1 MNKILIQNPRIINE
15 GRSFIGSVLVEGDKI
30 AAVFEGEVPG
40 NVRAEANQV
49 IDATGKWLKISWREF
64 SDKVMLTAKAM
75 AEFGIKVQE
84 NIGVYSQNMPQCL
97 YTDFGAYGNRVVSIP
112 MYATNSPGQIEYI
125 INDAKIRTL
134 FVGEQLQYNNAF
146 KVQKDS
152 KYLERLVVF
161 DPAVKMNPE
170 DKTSIYFDD
179 FLRLGDNAHAE
190 STVKI
195 RMTEAVP
202 EDLATIIYTS
212 GTTGESKG
220 VMLPHSC
227 YLEAMRIHD
236 VRLPLVTDKDLS
248 MSFLPMTHI
257 FEKAWCYYC
266 LHKGV
271 TIAINQDPKMIQ
283 KTLPE
288 VHPTLMCNVP
298 RFWEKVYAG
307 VHEKINSAS
316 PAMKKIFLDA
326 IETGRRYNLEYKNK
340 GIPAPCSLKLKFQFY
355 NKTVFTLLKKVL
367 GIERG
372 RFFPV
377 AGAPLSDT
385 VNEFLQSVNIPI
397 AYGYG
402 LSETTAT
409 VCFYPEIGFQ
419 FGSIGEVMPG
429 VQVKIDP
436 GNNEI
441 LVKGKTV
448 MSGYYN
454 KPEETRKAF
463 TEDGFFRTGDAGRL
477 EGNTLFFTERIKDLY
492 KTSNGKYIAPQ
503 AIEMVM
509 SGDNYIE
516 QIAVIGDQRKFV
528 SALIVPAYPLLEK
541 YAGEKGISFESREEL
556 VKNKDI
562 IRFIEA
568 RVEEHQKNLASYE
581 KIKRFTLLPEPFMMG
596 CELTDTLKLRRPVVL
611 QKYATEI
618 EAMYEE

>member
-1 MNKILIQNPRIINE
+1 MIYYHFAELIHRQAE
-15 GRSFIGSVLVEGDKI
+15 KY
-30 AAVFEGEVPG
+30 G
-40 NVRAEANQV
+40 NRTALKHRDN
-49 IDATGKWLKISWREF
+49 ATGKWLKISWREF

-355 NKTVFTLLKKVL
+355 NRTVFTLLKKVL

-385 VNEFLQSVNIPI
+385 INEFLQSVNIPI

-436 GNNEI
+436 RNNEI

-454 KPEETRKAF
+454 KPEETKRAF

>member
-1 MNKILIQNPRIINE
+1 MIYYHFAELIHRQAE
-15 GRSFIGSVLVEGDKI
+15 KY
-30 AAVFEGEVPG
+30 G
-40 NVRAEANQV
+40 NRTALKHRDN
-49 IDATGKWLKISWREF
+49 ATGKWLKISWSEF

-385 VNEFLQSVNIPI
+385 INEFLQSVNIPI

-454 KPEETRKAF
+454 KLEETKKAF

-528 SALIVPAYPLLEK
+528 SALIVPAYPLLEQ

>member
-1 MNKILIQNPRIINE
+1 MIYYHFAELIHRQAE
-15 GRSFIGSVLVEGDKI
+15 KY
-30 AAVFEGEVPG
+30 G
-40 NVRAEANQV
+40 NRTALKHRDN
-49 IDATGKWLKISWREF
+49 ATGKWLKISWREF

-326 IETGRRYNLEYKNK
+326 IETGRKYNLEYKNK
-340 GIPAPCSLKLKFQFY
+340 GIPAPCSLKLKIQFY

-385 VNEFLQSVNIPI
+385 INEFLQSVNIPI

>member
-1 MNKILIQNPRIINE
+1 MIYYHFAELIHRQAE
-15 GRSFIGSVLVEGDKI
+15 KY
-30 AAVFEGEVPG
+30 G
-40 NVRAEANQV
+40 NRTALKHRDN
-49 IDATGKWLKISWREF
+49 ATGKWLKISWREF

-326 IETGRRYNLEYKNK
+326 IETGRKYNLEYKNK
-340 GIPAPCSLKLKFQFY
+340 GIPAPCGLKLKFQFY
-355 NKTVFTLLKKVL
+355 NKTVFTLLKRVL

-454 KPEETRKAF
+454 KPEETKRAF

-596 CELTDTLKLRRPVVL
+596 CELTDTLKLRHPVVL

>member
-1 MNKILIQNPRIINE
+1 MIYYHFAELIHRQAE
-15 GRSFIGSVLVEGDKI
+15 KY
-30 AAVFEGEVPG
+30 G
-40 NVRAEANQV
+40 NRTALKHRDN
-49 IDATGKWLKISWREF
+49 ATGKWLKISWREF

-385 VNEFLQSVNIPI
+385 INEFLQSVNIPI

-454 KPEETRKAF
+454 KPEETKRAF
-463 TEDGFFRTGDAGRL
+463 TEEGFFRTGDAGRL

>member
-1 MNKILIQNPRIINE
+1 MIYYHFAELIHRQAE
-15 GRSFIGSVLVEGDKI
+15 KY
-30 AAVFEGEVPG
+30 G
-40 NVRAEANQV
+40 NRTALKHRDN
-49 IDATGKWLKISWREF
+49 ATGKWLKISWREF

-236 VRLPLVTDKDLS
+236 VRLPMVTDKDLA

-326 IETGRRYNLEYKNK
+326 IETGRKYNLEYKNK

-385 VNEFLQSVNIPI
+385 INEFLQSVNIPI

-429 VQVKIDP
+429 VQVRIDP
-436 GNNEI
+436 ANNEI

-454 KPEETRKAF
+454 KPEETKKAF

>member
-1 MNKILIQNPRIINE
+1 MIYYHFAELIHRQAE
-15 GRSFIGSVLVEGDKI
+15 KY
-30 AAVFEGEVPG
+30 G
-40 NVRAEANQV
+40 NRTALKHRDN
-49 IDATGKWLKISWREF
+49 ATGKWLKISWREF

-326 IETGRRYNLEYKNK
+326 IETGRKYNLEYKNK
-340 GIPAPCSLKLKFQFY
+340 GIPAPCGLKLKFQFY
-355 NKTVFTLLKKVL
+355 NKTVFTLLKRVL

-454 KPEETRKAF
+454 KPEETKRAF

-596 CELTDTLKLRRPVVL
+596 CELR
-611 QKYATEI
+611 
-618 EAMYEE
+618 

>member
-1 MNKILIQNPRIINE
+1 MVYYHYAELIHRQAEKYGSRTALKYRDNE
-15 GRSFIGSVLVEGDKI
+15 S
-30 AAVFEGEVPG
+30 
-40 NVRAEANQV
+40 
-49 IDATGKWLKISWREF
+49 GKWLKISWREF
-64 SDKVMLTAKAM
+64 SEKVMLTAEAM
-75 AEFGIKVQE
+75 AEFGIEVQE
-84 NIGVYSQNMPQCL
+84 KIGIYSQNMPQCL
-97 YTDFGAYGNRVVSIP
+97 FTDFGAYGNRVISIP
-112 MYATNSPGQIEYI
+112 MYATNSPAQIEYI
-125 INDAKIRTL
+125 INDAEIHTL

-146 KVQKDS
+146 KVQKES
-152 KYLERLVVF
+152 AVLKRLIIF
-161 DPAVKMNPE
+161 DPAVKLNPE

-190 STVKI
+190 TTVKI
-195 RMTEAVP
+195 RMNEASADDV
-202 EDLATIIYTS
+202 ATIMYTS

-220 VMLPHSC
+220 VVLHHFN

-236 VRLPLVTDKDLS
+236 IRLPMVTDRDLS
-248 MSFLPMTHI
+248 MCFLPLTHI
-257 FEKAWCYYC
+257 FEKAWSYYC

-271 TIAINQDPKMIQ
+271 AIAINQDPKMIQ

-307 VHEKINSAS
+307 VHDKINSSS

-340 GIPAPCSLKLKFQFY
+340 GLPAPCGLKLKFEFY
-355 NKTVFTLLKKVL
+355 NRTVFTLLKKVL

-372 RFFPV
+372 RLFPV

-385 VNEFLQSVNIPI
+385 INEFLQSVNIPI

-419 FGSIGEVMPG
+419 FGSIGEVMPD
-429 VQVKIDP
+429 VQVRIDP
-436 GNNEI
+436 ENSEI

-454 KPEETRKAF
+454 KPAENKKAF

-503 AIEMVM
+503 AIEMAM
-509 SGDNYIE
+509 SGDNFIE

-528 SALIVPAYPLLEK
+528 SALIVPAYPLLEE
-541 YAGEKGISFESREEL
+541 YAGEKGLTFNSREEL
-556 VKNKDI
+556 VNHKEI
-562 IRFIEA
+562 LRLIETH
-568 RVEEHQKNLASYE
+568 VEEHQKNLASYE

-596 CELTDTLKLRRPVVL
+596 CELTDTLKLRRPIVL
-611 QKYATEI
+611 QKYAEQI
-618 EAMYEE
+618 EAMYAE

>member
-1 MNKILIQNPRIINE
+1 MIYYHFAELIHRQAE
-15 GRSFIGSVLVEGDKI
+15 KY
-30 AAVFEGEVPG
+30 G
-40 NVRAEANQV
+40 NRTALKHRDN
-49 IDATGKWLKISWREF
+49 ATGKWLKISWREF

-355 NKTVFTLLKKVL
+355 NKTVFTLLKRVL

-454 KPEETRKAF
+454 KPEETKKAF

-528 SALIVPAYPLLEK
+528 SALIVPAYPLLEQ

>member
-1 MNKILIQNPRIINE
+1 MIYYHFAELIHRQAE
-15 GRSFIGSVLVEGDKI
+15 KY
-30 AAVFEGEVPG
+30 G
-40 NVRAEANQV
+40 NRTALKHRDN
-49 IDATGKWLKISWREF
+49 ATGKWLKISWREF

-385 VNEFLQSVNIPI
+385 INEFLQSVNIPI

-454 KPEETRKAF
+454 KLEETKRAF

>member
-1 MNKILIQNPRIINE
+1 MIYYHYAELIHRQAE
-15 GRSFIGSVLVEGDKI
+15 KYGSRTALKHRD
-30 AAVFEGEVPG
+30 
-40 NVRAEANQV
+40 Q
-49 IDATGKWLKISWREF
+49 ATGKWLKISWREF
-64 SDKVMLTAKAM
+64 SDRVMLTAKAM
-75 AEFGIKVQE
+75 AEFGIEVQE
-84 NIGVYSQNMPQCL
+84 NIGVYSQNMPECL
-97 YTDFGAYGNRVVSIP
+97 FTDFGAYANRVVSIP
-112 MYATNSPGQIEYI
+112 MYATNSPEQIEYI
-125 INDAKIRTL
+125 INDAGIRTL

-146 KVQKDS
+146 KVQKES
-152 KYLERLVVF
+152 KSLKRLVVF
-161 DPAVKMNPE
+161 DSAVKLNPE
-170 DKTSIYFDD
+170 DKTSIYFGD

-190 STVKI
+190 TTVKI
-195 RMTEAVP
+195 RMNEAVL

-220 VMLPHSC
+220 VMLHHSN

-236 VRLPLVTDKDLS
+236 IRLTMVTDKDLS
-248 MSFLPMTHI
+248 MCFLPLTHI

-283 KTLPE
+283 KTLLE

-307 VHEKINSAS
+307 VQDKINSSS
-316 PAMKKIFLDA
+316 PAMRKIFLDA
-326 IETGRRYNLEYKNK
+326 IETGRKYNLEYKNERR
-340 GIPAPCSLKLKFQFY
+340 PAPLGLKMKFEFY
-355 NKTVFTLLKKVL
+355 DKTIFTLLKRVL

-397 AYGYG
+397 VYGYG

-409 VCFYPEIGFQ
+409 VSFYPEVGFR
-419 FGSIGEVMPG
+419 FGSIGEVMPDL
-429 VQVKIDP
+429 QVKIDP
-436 GNNEI
+436 ANSEI

-454 KPEETRKAF
+454 KPEENAKAF
-463 TEDGFFRTGDAGRL
+463 TADGFFRTGDAGRL

-503 AIEMVM
+503 AIEMAM
-509 SGDNYIE
+509 SGDKYIE

-528 SALIVPAYPLLEK
+528 SALIVPAYSLLEK
-541 YAGEKGISFESREEL
+541 YAEEKGIPVGSREEL
-556 VKNKDI
+556 VRNKDI
-562 IRFIEA
+562 IRLIETH
-568 RVEEHQKNLASYE
+568 VEECQKNLASYE
-581 KIKRFTLLPEPFMMG
+581 KIKRFTLLPEPFVMG
-596 CELTDTLKLRRPVVL
+596 CELTDTLKLRRAVIL
-611 QKYATEI
+611 QKYADVI
-618 EAMYEE
+618 EKMYEERP

>member
-1 MNKILIQNPRIINE
+1 MIYYHFAELIHRQAE
-15 GRSFIGSVLVEGDKI
+15 KY
-30 AAVFEGEVPG
+30 G
-40 NVRAEANQV
+40 NRTALKHRDN
-49 IDATGKWLKISWREF
+49 ATGKWLKISWREF

-385 VNEFLQSVNIPI
+385 INEFLQSVNIPI

-454 KPEETRKAF
+454 KPEETKRAF

-568 RVEEHQKNLASYE
+568 RVEEPQKNLASYE